1 MLEKEP
7 NSSISLG
14 EPPRKSTRIKK
25 KISVLIPVFNEERSV
40 EALYNE
46 LLFVLKSTGYPYEI
60 IFIDDGSTDQTLQR
74 LKRLSPVTVLS
85 FGCNLGKSKALQAGF
100 DYADAEII
108 LTIDGDLQDD
118 PKEIPRF
125 VEELQ
130 KGYDLVCGWKYKR
143 QDPWN
148 KRFFS
153 KIANFVNR
161 LITKT
166 KIHDMN
172 CCFKAYRKEVVKSL
186 KLHGEMHRFIPT
198 LAANEGFRVTEI
210 KINHR
215 PRLHGRSKYGFS
227 RLLKGLFDFLTVM
240 LLRKFSDRPMH
251 YFGLLGGGLSMA
263 GLVVLSYLSYLRLF
277 LGIHIG
283 GRPLLLFGILL
294 LLMGLQF
301 LSLGFIGELII
312 RTQGKDRTTPVI
324 RKKFKS

>member
-1 MLEKEP
+1 MSKKEP
-7 NSSISLG
+7 IPSYSLQPHLSSSGLNK
-14 EPPRKSTRIKK
+14 P
-25 KISVLIPVFNEERSV
+25 KISVLVPVFNEKESV
-40 EALYNE
+40 EALHKE
-46 LLFVLKSTGYPYEI
+46 LVFVFQSIGLPYEI
-60 IFIDDGSTDQTLQR
+60 IFIDDGSTDQTLQK
-74 LKRLSPVTVLS
+74 LKCLSPVTVLS
-85 FGCNLGKSKALQAGF
+85 FGCNLGKAKALQAGF

-108 LTIDGDLQDD
+108 LTMDGDLQDD
-118 PKEIPRF
+118 PQEIPRF

-153 KIANFVNR
+153 KIANWITR
-161 LITKT
+161 LMTSA

-172 CCFKAYRKEVVKSL
+172 CCFKAYRYEVVKCL
-186 KLHGEMHRFIPT
+186 NLHGEMHRFIPT
-198 LAANEGFRVTEI
+198 LAANEGFRVAEI

-251 YFGLLGGGLSMA
+251 YFGLLGGGLSMT

-301 LSLGFIGELII
+301 LSLGFISELVI
-312 RTQGKDRTTPVI
+312 RTRGKDRTTPVI
-324 RKKFKS
+324 RQKFKN